1 MPVSKKIFVISV
13 KVLILLLTFWFVYS
27 KITHPE
33 SLAKLKAFANTPLNG
48 RAISYFILVGYLAY
62 LNLLLETLKW
72 HYLVKKVENISWKR
86 TIESLLAGLTLAAF
100 TPSRIGEFGGR
111 VLYLAPENRIRGV
124 LAMGVGSFSQ
134 MMVTNVM
141 GAIGLV
147 FFIGIF
153 VPVSKVVLGAI
164 AAAAILFSAGM
175 ILLLI
180 NIRWF
185 YVILDSFSFLHKF
198 KKNFRIL
205 LRYSKK
211 ELLTVFGMSFLRY
224 IVFSMQYYLLVNLF
238 IPQVTY
244 PMSMVMISVIYM
256 VQSILPTF
264 AFFDIGIR
272 GAAATY
278 FFGFLVGDVET
289 VNLLAAAFGVWLL
302 NLIIPSLLG
311 VYFVLKANFF
321 GATTD

>member
-1 MPVSKKIFVISV
+1 MPVSRKILGISL
-13 KVLILLLTFWFVYS
+13 KVLILILTCWFVYS
-27 KITHPE
+27 KITNPE
-33 SLAKLKAFANTPLNG
+33 SIKKIDAFTNQALDG
-48 RAISYFILVGYLAY
+48 RVISYFLLVIYLAY
-62 LNLLLETLKW
+62 LNILVETLKW
-72 HYLVKKVENISWKR
+72 HYLVKKVESLSWKR
-86 TIESLLAGLTLAAF
+86 TVESLLAGLTLAAF

-111 VLYLAPENRIRGV
+111 VLYLTPENRVRGA
-124 LAMGVGSFSQ
+124 LAMGVGAFSQ

-141 GAIGLV
+141 GAIGLAIFV
-147 FFIGIF
+147 AIF
-153 VPVSKVVLGAI
+153 VPVSKVILGSI
-164 AAAAILFSAGM
+164 IFAAILFSIGM
-175 ILLLI
+175 LLLLL
-180 NIRWF
+180 NIKWF

-198 KKNFRIL
+198 KKNFRVL
-205 LRYSKK
+205 LRYDKS

-224 IVFSMQYYLLVNLF
+224 LIFSMQYYLLINLF

-244 PMSMVMISVIYM
+244 PICMVLISVIYM

-278 FFGFLVGDVET
+278 FFGFLVGDAEA
-289 VNLLAAAFGVWLL
+289 VNVLAAAFGVWLL